1 MSWQQVDSP
10 FSRQDLW
17 CLVEEGSLCD
27 LVHLPLYTVILGRCN
42 QSLSKLEEIG
52 NFKMWVVARRSP
64 NTDLAGMLTDA
75 TGAVNVQNHI
85 LQKKRRNTGH
95 HRDLKVE
102 TLTLHFCE
110 SCGWQASKR
119 RSWHSILRQP
129 MLLVGNNRS
138 LGCKLGSFNAIS
150 TIIPAYLLVE

>member
-10 FSRQDLW
+10 FSRQDLC

-27 LVHLPLYTVILGRCN
+27 LVYLPLYRVILGRCN

-75 TGAVNVQNHI
+75 IGAVNVQNHI
-85 LQKKRRNTGH
+85 LQKKRRNTDTQDITGT
-95 HRDLKVE
+95 LK
-102 TLTLHFCE
+102 LKH
-110 SCGWQASKR
+110 
-119 RSWHSILRQP
+119 
-129 MLLVGNNRS
+129 LLYTSVNLVVGRPQRGEVDIPYWGSQCCWLGTTGAGLQTWIFQCNQHNNT
-138 LGCKLGSFNAIS
+138 C
-150 TIIPAYLLVE
+150 